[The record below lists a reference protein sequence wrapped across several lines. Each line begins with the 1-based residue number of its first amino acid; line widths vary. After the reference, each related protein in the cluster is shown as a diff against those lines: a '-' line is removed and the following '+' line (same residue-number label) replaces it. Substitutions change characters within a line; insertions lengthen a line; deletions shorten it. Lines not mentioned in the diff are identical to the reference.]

1 MELWYLGTKGATLRA
16 ARQALQ
22 TLSQRMA
29 SIGEVQKLSKFFR
42 TPAQARTGLN
52 LQMNGIWGVLS
63 VETHDSLFEAQDRR
77 FPPVEIHYKEMMGNP

>member
-1 MELWYLGTKGATLRA
+1 
-16 ARQALQ
+16 
-22 TLSQRMA
+22 MA

-63 VETHDSLFEAQDRR
+63 VETHESLFEAQDRR
-77 FPPVEIHYKEMMGNP
+77 FPPSGNTLQGNDGEPLIIRVDRRG